1 MTRKISIHPTD
12 PQSRL
17 LRQAGEALRADG
29 LLIYP
34 TDSTYGLCCRMNAR
48 DGQQRMHAV
57 RRDDTRH
64 YLTLVCRDL
73 SSLASHAKV
82 DNQAFRLLKQL
93 TPGPYTF
100 ILQASRDI
108 PKRILDPKRRTI
120 GLRIPAHPVAQG
132 LLEELGEPMLSA
144 TLTEPGMEVPLAD
157 PDELF
162 ERYGRFVDLM
172 LDAGSCGIEPTTI
185 IDLSGVAPVLVR
197 RGRGAVD
204 RIFPATD

>member
-1 MTRKISIHPTD
+1 MARKISIHPTD
-12 PQSRL
+12 PQPRL
-17 LRQAGEALRADG
+17 LRQAGDVLRDDG

-34 TDSTYGLCCRMNAR
+34 TDSTYGLCCRMTAR

-108 PKRILDPKRRTI
+108 PKRILDPRRRTI

-144 TLTEPGMEVPLAD
+144 TLTEPGLEVPLAD
-157 PDELF
+157 PDDLF

-172 LDAGSCGIEPTTI
+172 LDAGGCGTEPTSI
-185 IDLSGVAPVLVR
+185 IDLSGAAPVLVR
-197 RGRGAVD
+197 RGRGTVD
-204 RIFPATD
+204 RIFPDSD